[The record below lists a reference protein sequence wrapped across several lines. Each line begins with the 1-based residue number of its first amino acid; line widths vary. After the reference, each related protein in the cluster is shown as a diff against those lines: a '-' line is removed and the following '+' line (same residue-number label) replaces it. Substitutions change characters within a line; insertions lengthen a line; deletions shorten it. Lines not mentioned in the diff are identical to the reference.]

1 MTAEKAKAAEVEER
15 VDVDALMDQVR
26 RRVEER
32 RSSGEYEKGMRE
44 PAFGELALHDELAAS
59 ANRVAAAARMPDVV
73 PGLYPVPPG
82 RDEDTP
88 IDGAKEAL
96 EAVRAPAG
104 IADRAMGLARQVARK
119 AVGNRLDQF
128 VRSVEE
134 FFTASSDN
142 ARVAAERLIALE
154 RRVAELEAGN
164 AGKAGNEQA

>member
-15 VDVDALMDQVR
+15 VDVGALMDEVR

-73 PGLYPVPPG
+73 PGLYPVSPG
-82 RDEDTP
+82 TDEASA
-88 IDGAKEAL
+88 GERAEEAL

-104 IADRAMGLARQVARK
+104 IADRAMGLARQVARR

-128 VRSVEE
+128 IRSVEE

-142 ARVAAERLIALE
+142 ARVTAERLMALE
-154 RRVAELEAGN
+154 RRVAELESEK
-164 AGKAGNEQA
+164 AGKEQA